1 MQLEKWQRDLAVYKD
16 RHTTFI
22 IEGNVHDKQPWI
34 FPEDDYCEPISLKM
48 YLQRFLQKEGYDII
62 IFYNP
67 IDGFNNP
74 FNKIMVDRFVKITGI
89 NSLENVSVCDAISYA
104 RTALEG
110 TIDTVAIIY
119 EMANTLAVV
128 PDNLSDS
135 EEKNFAKLMLMSK
148 NSVQAI
154 SSSKQ
159 KPLTNVQ
166 FFVTDKINDIP
177 AWFYVNNPYVK
188 TLNVSKPEKEV
199 RSSIIKSRVI
209 SIKGTKELN
218 EDEKKKIV
226 DEFTLLTDGM
236 SLVEI
241 DGIVALCRYQG
252 LTVEHIKEAIFM
264 FKYGT
269 NESHWDKI
277 DMDIVNNID
286 DILSKRVKGQTYA
299 ISKVSSILKR
309 SCLGLTELQGGANSR
324 PKGVLFFA
332 GPTGTGKT
340 ELAKSIAEM
349 IFGDE
354 SFLTRFDM
362 SEYGQPHSDQKLLGA
377 PPGYVGYSAGGQLTN
392 AIKEKPFSVLL
403 FDEIEKAHPSILDKF
418 LQILE
423 DGRLTDSSGETV
435 YFSETLI
442 IFTSNLGITKR
453 STSGAS
459 INVVS
464 KEMDYEQI
472 KEGVLQEIKEYF
484 KYDINRPEL
493 LNRIGDNFIVF
504 DYIREDIAKRILSYK
519 VEKIVDNL
527 LKSKQI
533 KLNIEDAFYNYL
545 VEETLNNLENG
556 GRGIGNVIESKLVN
570 SIASIMTEGNIS
582 DNASIT
588 LSSRPMKEKDLP
600 EYTIYKL

>member
-1 MQLEKWQRDLAVYKD
+1 MQLEKWQRDLEVYKD
-16 RHTTFI
+16 INTTFI

-34 FPEDDYCEPISLKM
+34 FEEDEYCEPISLQM
-48 YLQRFLQKEGYDII
+48 FLYRYLSNIGYDII
-62 IFYNP
+62 VFFNAVDGFYNP
-67 IDGFNNP
+67 Y
-74 FNKIMVDRFVKITGI
+74 NKNMVDRFVKKTSIPDA
-89 NSLENVSVCDAISYA
+89 ENVSMCDAITYSRILLGNTLDA
-104 RTALEG
+104 SA
-110 TIDTVAIIY
+110 VVY

-135 EEKNFAKLMLMSK
+135 EEKNFAKLMLISK

-154 SSSKQ
+154 SSSRQ
-159 KPLTNVQ
+159 VPLTNLQ

-188 TLNVSKPEKEV
+188 TLSISKPEKEI
-199 RSSIIKSRVI
+199 RNSIISARI
-209 SIKGTKELN
+209 GTILEYDQLSDDERKETV
-218 EDEKKKIV
+218 E
-226 DEFTLLTDGM
+226 EFTLLTEGM

-241 DGIVALCRYQG
+241 DGIITLCRHQNIS
-252 LTVEHIKEAIFM
+252 IKQIKDAIFM

-269 NESHWDKI
+269 NESYWDKLNLDKI
-277 DMDIVNNID
+277 RNCEDV
-286 DILSKRVKGQTYA
+286 LTKRVKGQKEA
-299 ISKVSSILKR
+299 ISKVSSIIKR
-309 SCLGLTELQGGANSR
+309 ACLGLSDIQGGSNTR

-340 ELAKSIAEM
+340 ELAKTIAEM

-435 YFSETLI
+435 YFSESLI

-453 STSGAS
+453 TNSGS
-459 INVVS
+459 SVRVVS
-464 KEMDYEQI
+464 KDMSYEEI
-472 KEGVLQEIKEYF
+472 KEGILAEIKEYF
-484 KYDINRPEL
+484 KFEINRPEI
-493 LNRIGDNFIVF
+493 LNRMGDNFVVF
-504 DYIREDIAKRILSYK
+504 DYIREDVAEQILNSK
-519 VEKIVDNL
+519 IEKIRTNL
-527 LKSKQI
+527 KK
-533 KLNIEDAFYNYL
+533 NNDIELIIEKGFFDYL
-545 VEETLNNLENG
+545 LDESLNNLENG
-556 GRGIGNVIESKLVN
+556 GRGIGNVIESKLIN
-570 SIASIMTEGNIS
+570 SVATILSKEMIGKGAK
-582 DNASIT
+582 IT
-588 LSSRPMKEKDLP
+588 IRDKAKDETGLP
-600 EYTIYKL
+600 EYYL

>member
-16 RHTTFI
+16 IHTTFI

-199 RSSIIKSRVI
+199 RSSIIKSRVN

>member
-16 RHTTFI
+16 IHTTFI

-67 IDGFNNP
+67 VDGFNNP

-89 NSLENVSVCDAISYA
+89 NSLDNVSVCDAISYA

-135 EEKNFAKLMLMSK
+135 EEKNFAKLMIMSK

-166 FFVTDKINDIP
+166 FFITDKINDIP

-188 TLNVSKPEKEV
+188 TLNISKPEKEV
-199 RSSIIKSRVI
+199 RSSIIKSRVN
-209 SIKGTKELN
+209 SIKGTEELN

-252 LTVEHIKEAIFM
+252 LTVEHIREAIFM

-286 DILSKRVKGQTYA
+286 DILSKRVKGQPYA

-309 SCLGLTELQGGANSR
+309 SCLGLTELQGGSNSR

-453 STSGAS
+453 SANGTS

-472 KEGVLQEIKEYF
+472 KEGILQEIKEYF

-504 DYIREDIAKRILSYK
+504 DYIREDVAKRILSNK
-519 VEKIVDNL
+519 VDKIVDNL

-533 KLNIEDAFYNYL
+533 VLNIEDAFYDYL
-545 VEETLNNLENG
+545 IEESLNNLENG

-582 DNASIT
+582 DNASIA
-588 LSSRPMKEKDLP
+588 LSNRPINGKDLP
-600 EYTIYKL
+600 EYTIFKS

>member
-1 MQLEKWQRDLAVYKD
+1 
-16 RHTTFI
+16 
-22 IEGNVHDKQPWI
+22 
-34 FPEDDYCEPISLKM
+34 
-48 YLQRFLQKEGYDII
+48 
-62 IFYNP
+62 
-67 IDGFNNP
+67 
-74 FNKIMVDRFVKITGI
+74 
-89 NSLENVSVCDAISYA
+89 
-104 RTALEG
+104 
-110 TIDTVAIIY
+110 
-119 EMANTLAVV
+119 
-128 PDNLSDS
+128 
-135 EEKNFAKLMLMSK
+135 MSK

>member
-16 RHTTFI
+16 IHTTFI

-67 IDGFNNP
+67 VDGFNNP

-89 NSLENVSVCDAISYA
+89 NSLDNVSVCDAISYA

-135 EEKNFAKLMLMSK
+135 EEKNFAKLMIMSK

-166 FFVTDKINDIP
+166 FFITDKINDIP

-188 TLNVSKPEKEV
+188 TLNISKPEKEV
-199 RSSIIKSRVI
+199 RSSIIKSRVN
-209 SIKGTKELN
+209 SIKGTEELS

-286 DILSKRVKGQTYA
+286 DILSKRVKGQPYA

-309 SCLGLTELQGGANSR
+309 SCLGLTELQGGSNSR

-442 IFTSNLGITKR
+442 IFTSNLGIAKR
-453 STSGAS
+453 STSGTS

-472 KEGVLQEIKEYF
+472 KDGVLQEIKDYF

-504 DYIREDIAKRILSYK
+504 DYIREDVAKRILSYK
-519 VEKIVDNL
+519 VDKIVDNL

-533 KLNIEDAFYNYL
+533 VLNIEDAFYDYL
-545 VEETLNNLENG
+545 IEESLNNLENG

-588 LSSRPMKEKDLP
+588 LSNRPINGKDLP
-600 EYTIYKL
+600 EYAIFKS

>member
-16 RHTTFI
+16 IHTTFI

-159 KPLTNVQ
+159 NPLTNVQ

>member
-16 RHTTFI
+16 IHTTFI

>member
-16 RHTTFI
+16 IHTTFI

-199 RSSIIKSRVI
+199 RSSIIKSRVN

-600 EYTIYKL
+600 EYTIYKF